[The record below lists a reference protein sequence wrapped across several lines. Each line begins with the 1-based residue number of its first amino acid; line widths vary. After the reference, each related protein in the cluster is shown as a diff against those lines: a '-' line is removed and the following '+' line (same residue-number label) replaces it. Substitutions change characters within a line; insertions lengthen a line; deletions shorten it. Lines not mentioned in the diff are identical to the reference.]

1 MKLPPLV
8 QSFVLHFG
16 EMGSR
21 WGIARTVGQ
30 IYAVL
35 FVAAEPLCADDIVE
49 RLGVSRSNV
58 SMGLKELQSWNLVR
72 LRHVQGDRREFF
84 TTPDDIWTIVR
95 TLAEERKKR
104 EIDPTLTVLRELL
117 MAEPASEEERHA
129 QGRMREMHEI
139 IELMTGWHADV
150 EKLETERLVQLLTLG
165 SRVVRVLEMKDRL
178 FAVPGSVRKLRAQA
192 QPGTEDRT
200 DMAPS
205 ADNARR
211 APRKR

>member
-1 MKLPPLV
+1 MNLPPLV

-72 LRHVQGDRREFF
+72 LRHVQGDRRDFF
-84 TTPDDIWTIVR
+84 TTPEDIWTIVR
-95 TLAEERKKR
+95 TLAEQRKKR

-117 MAEPASEEERHA
+117 MEAPASEEERHA

-150 EKLETERLVQLLTLG
+150 ERLETERLIQLLTLG
-165 SRVVRVLEMKDRL
+165 SKVVKVLEMKDRL
-178 FAVPGSVRKLRAQA
+178 FVLPGSGRKLAASTRK
-192 QPGTEDRT
+192 TE
-200 DMAPS
+200 PPEVP
-205 ADNARR
+205 AD
-211 APRKR
+211 APRAGKPR